1 MSHDA
6 TAGLE
11 GPLRAG
17 LDELG
22 LELGPPAV
30 TALLAYLALLITW
43 NRAYNL
49 TAVREPRQMVSA
61 HLLDSLAVLPW
72 VRGPRVLDVG
82 TGAGLPGIPL
92 AIARPEWAFTLLDSS
107 GKKTRFV
114 TQVGIELGLSNLT
127 VINSR
132 VEAYEPAR
140 GFDTVISRAFASLE
154 AMCQATTHLVQAS
167 TRLVAM
173 KGTYPASELAALPAG
188 VQVAGVH
195 RLGVPGLKAERHVV
209 LLTSTP

>member
-107 GKKTRFV
+107 GKK
-114 TQVGIELGLSNLT
+114 
-127 VINSR
+127 
-132 VEAYEPAR
+132 
-140 GFDTVISRAFASLE
+140 
-154 AMCQATTHLVQAS
+154 
-167 TRLVAM
+167 
-173 KGTYPASELAALPAG
+173 
-188 VQVAGVH
+188 
-195 RLGVPGLKAERHVV
+195 
-209 LLTSTP
+209 